1 VDKILVYF
9 LAAALTLA
17 HRALAAALILAMPAA
32 EIRRFSRVVVA
43 LAGALFCF
51 AHRARCAAAM
61 RRRADADIV
70 RVGGAFGAVPFR
82 EVRAWIAWSMRVRS
96 CCSSL
101 MTLSRFGMGQ
111 SVTSRNVKA

>member
-1 VDKILVYF
+1 VGKILVYF

-32 EIRRFSRVVVA
+32 EIRRFGRVVVA

-70 RVGGAFGAVPFR
+70 RVGGAFWGGTVERAKGFDSLVDAGAF
-82 EVRAWIAWSMRVRS
+82 
-96 CCSSL
+96 L
-101 MTLSRFGMGQ
+101 L
-111 SVTSRNVKA
+111 